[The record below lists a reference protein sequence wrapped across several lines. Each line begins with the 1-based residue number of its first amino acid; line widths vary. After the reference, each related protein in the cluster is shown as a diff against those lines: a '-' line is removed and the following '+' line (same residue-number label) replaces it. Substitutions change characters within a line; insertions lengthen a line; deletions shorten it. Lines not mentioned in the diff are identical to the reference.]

1 MNQEMAGNLQDLRD
15 IRRQMDSYHGI
26 GQEYFRQKQLYQR
39 YEKSKEKW
47 APKNK
52 LKYIIISLIVGF
64 FLGPFGWMFGILV
77 ALGFFF
83 FYGRIT
89 DSKKKLCDQ
98 KQEELNA
105 ILERYRKA
113 YEPVAEKCERLLLN
127 RDEYNT
133 PMSVDYLIRMIETG
147 RVDSMK
153 ELYDKL
159 DEQLHR
165 WTMEKLQKDQLDV
178 QIEQSRQLREISK
191 WQKVHVAVDAAHFIS
206 SFR

>member
-15 IRRQMDSYHGI
+15 IRRQMDFYYGI

-52 LKYIIISLIVGF
+52 VKYIVISLIVGV
-64 FLGPFGWMFGILV
+64 FLGPIGWMFGILV
-77 ALGFFF
+77 ALGLFF
-83 FYGRIT
+83 FYSPISN
-89 DSKKKLCDQ
+89 SKKKLCDQ

-105 ILERYRKA
+105 ILERYREA

-153 ELYDKL
+153 ELYDKM

-178 QIEQSRQLREISK
+178 QMEQSRQLREISK